1 MELVCGSIVTLLI
14 LYVLYSECIK
24 LPKLIKQN
32 KKLAYVATIGL
43 YLYWY
48 QNRVEGFG
56 WGDLGL
62 FVLGV
67 ICLIAAAVLLLAAVY
82 TVYGVIKDR
91 KEGKDEDGGWP
102 LMVMCFSLIAAAAT
116 AAGITFILT
125 SLGKLGP

>member
-48 QNRVEGFG
+48 QNRVEGIGLPG
-56 WGDLGL
+56 WLLIVLAVVLFLIGLYFFYLLVPGRRSRKQNWMLFIGCVVCWVLCAVCVKSYLGQ
-62 FVLGV
+62 
-67 ICLIAAAVLLLAAVY
+67 
-82 TVYGVIKDR
+82 
-91 KEGKDEDGGWP
+91 
-102 LMVMCFSLIAAAAT
+102 
-116 AAGITFILT
+116 
-125 SLGKLGP
+125 